1 MKEIVEAWFEEFCAA
16 DKLPPFDRK
25 HPSAHIAGH
34 LGTLIERLEALGKSQ
49 QSDNGKAA
57 GKPVVPPGKS
67 A

>member
-25 HPSAHIAGH
+25 HPSAHIAEH
-34 LGTLIERLEALGKSQ
+34 LGTLVDRLEAPGKSQ
-49 QSDNGKAA
+49 PV
-57 GKPVVPPGKS
+57 GKPPVGKPIVPPGKP